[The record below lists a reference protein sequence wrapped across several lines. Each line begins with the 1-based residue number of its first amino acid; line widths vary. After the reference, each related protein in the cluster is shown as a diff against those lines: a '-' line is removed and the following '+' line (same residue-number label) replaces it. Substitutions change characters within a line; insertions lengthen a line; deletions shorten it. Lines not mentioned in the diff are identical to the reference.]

1 MQMESLRT
9 PRSMAL
15 LGEFPRDPQR
25 GEIQRLTSSEVADL
39 TPVNAAAAHQDQG
52 LRTKQALNRNRSAIR
67 AGGEHSIMAF
77 RPSTQQTGLNL
88 FKIEKGSP
96 MANGL
101 ALAERIAKQLP
112 LTDPPRQ
119 GLQQMEALL
128 VRRLTEAEK
137 VSRDWKRINS
147 QLSVIQNFNKFY
159 SGQVRK
165 YESEIWPSTHPV
177 VLDLVKKRMR
187 DGHVAL
193 THTAA
198 EAAKVLA
205 VRGQLLQHSVGYEP
219 TQTLRFQE
227 EYDVGIKKLLKLLEV
242 EPEPG
247 ASLYDR
253 IDSIPSPP
261 YSPVHLTVEELEEL
275 EVEQVT
281 TQRPTKQP
289 RMGSTAN
296 ILSSNTYRDTSSFD
310 MGTDGMDFSQ
320 EHPEVLGGS
329 PGVSM
334 GRGVTVVMGET
345 RTKDLT
351 TFSVAALD
359 AFQNQCRQARKNSTI
374 FNRSQYIPQDSTVRN
389 QINSVL
395 RTQGHITEQQS
406 NCWDAW
412 DDDRFFTTLRPI
424 LQSREATTAIP
435 DPHVQFGNE
444 VKLMVLNLQK
454 PFDELTLEM
463 DFYRA
468 ARRHN
473 LMLLIEQPNTFTK
486 AKRKEFQTALHSGFK
501 ERGKGETWRL
511 HGVHE
516 LMSQSNTG
524 DMTMREWFD
533 YLYKQVTQVDSS
545 RFLVDIAMKTSSTKE
560 TSNPKSGRDFTK
572 DSTKESNKKYKTEGA
587 PGTKDKDKGKG
598 NDSTKEKDAGKVN
611 SWCYG
616 CGRSNHLVG
625 ECVFAKTVSR
635 HPDLNTTSQY
645 WRDSDAGVRWPKC
658 TSNPPGSSRF
668 LSYNYHSISH
678 NPQITQHHISK

>member
-1 MQMESLRT
+1 MSESHNDQALEPNPDNLHPELVDLGSATNPEATRNPNLNMNQPLGRTHNEPSLGGQSGLTHNEQDQPGSSRADGVPQDSSQHGSLR
-9 PRSMAL
+9 RD
-15 LGEFPRDPQR
+15 FPREPQR

-52 LRTKQALNRNRSAIR
+52 LRTQQALNRNRSAIR

-177 VLDLVKKRMR
+177 VPDLVKKRMR

-193 THTAA
+193 AHTAA

-227 EYDVGIKKLLKLLEV
+227 EYDVGIKKLLKLLEI

-296 ILSSNTYRDTSSFD
+296 IHSSYKDASMFD

-320 EHPEVLGGS
+320 EHPEMLGGS

-334 GRGVTVVMGET
+334 GRG
-345 RTKDLT
+345 
-351 TFSVAALD
+351 
-359 AFQNQCRQARKNSTI
+359 
-374 FNRSQYIPQDSTVRN
+374 
-389 QINSVL
+389 
-395 RTQGHITEQQS
+395 
-406 NCWDAW
+406 
-412 DDDRFFTTLRPI
+412 
-424 LQSREATTAIP
+424 
-435 DPHVQFGNE
+435 
-444 VKLMVLNLQK
+444 
-454 PFDELTLEM
+454 
-463 DFYRA
+463 
-468 ARRHN
+468 
-473 LMLLIEQPNTFTK
+473 LL
-486 AKRKEFQTALHSGFK
+486 
-501 ERGKGETWRL
+501 
-511 HGVHE
+511 
-516 LMSQSNTG
+516 
-524 DMTMREWFD
+524 
-533 YLYKQVTQVDSS
+533 
-545 RFLVDIAMKTSSTKE
+545 
-560 TSNPKSGRDFTK
+560 
-572 DSTKESNKKYKTEGA
+572 
-587 PGTKDKDKGKG
+587 
-598 NDSTKEKDAGKVN
+598 
-611 SWCYG
+611 
-616 CGRSNHLVG
+616 
-625 ECVFAKTVSR
+625 
-635 HPDLNTTSQY
+635 
-645 WRDSDAGVRWPKC
+645 
-658 TSNPPGSSRF
+658 
-668 LSYNYHSISH
+668 
-678 NPQITQHHISK
+678 